1 MPCTGLELL
10 LWQRRKMPA
19 LLGLFMGHH
28 ILLPWEG
35 HVSGSSS
42 SLGPV
47 LQCCHPGTLSL

>member
-1 MPCTGLELL
+1 MLCTGLELL